1 MSDTTH
7 DATDIQAIVSRID
20 RDLSESIKLREETRK
35 FVSEQHKLN
44 AEAEKLNAEALKL
57 ERDRRLSPWLAAV
70 AVTGGIG
77 GIIAG
82 ATAIARLAGW
92 IS

>member
-1 MSDTTH
+1 MSETADLNFR
-7 DATDIQAIVSRID
+7 DLLARID
-20 RDLSESIKLREETRK
+20 RQQAETRK
-35 FVSEQHKLN
+35 FVAEQHKLN
-44 AEAEKLNAEALKL
+44 AEAEKLTAEALKL